1 MAIRRTRRGFLADV
15 GSGVLV
21 ASVGMGLATEL
32 GLAPKAL
39 ADDAKGDGPAAPP
52 ALSFGEMEPLVCLMQ
67 ETPINRLLPTLAEK
81 LNGGA
86 DLRTLLAAG
95 ALANARTFGGED
107 YVGFHTLMA
116 MMPAH
121 HMAAEMPDAQ
131 RALPVF
137 KILYRNTN
145 RIQEHGGRTGEVLQP
160 VDAPAPL
167 PEGVASSEALRQ
179 AIHKQDTA
187 TAERILLAIAQRSPE
202 DAFNDLLMTVQERPE
217 VHRVVLPYR
226 AWDLLSIIGKEH
238 AHTMLRQSVRYCVR
252 AENHRGNPEMDAAKV
267 ILPKMLEKHGLLG
280 KTAGERV
287 ADDAWIDAMCQTIF
301 RSTPEQSADAAAAAL
316 AEGFR
321 PADVGEAISLA
332 ANQLVLRDSGRS
344 PMIESPGK
352 PIGSVHGDS
361 VGVHACD
368 TANAWRNMA
377 RVANARNAYACL
389 ILGAYEVAQDRIWS
403 RGDFLNWEAVP
414 FAHHL
419 NFVKSTDP
427 AGLLA
432 EFDEAIRGNLQAR
445 ASAVVHKY
453 GQLGHDPRGV
463 LDLMLRYATSEDGAL
478 HAEKYYRTCSEE
490 FAVTRPAFRWR
501 QLVALAR
508 VTASEYGRPA
518 PGYAEARDVLKV

>member
-1 MAIRRTRRGFLADV
+1 
-15 GSGVLV
+15 V
-21 ASVGMGLATEL
+21 ASVGLSLANEL

-39 ADDAKGDGPAAPP
+39 AADATDDGPDQSG
-52 ALSFGEMEPLVCLMQ
+52 ALAFGDLEPLVCHMQ
-67 ETPINRLLPTLAEK
+67 ETPIARLLPSLVEK
-81 LNGGA
+81 LNAGTEI
-86 DLRTLLAAG
+86 RTLLAAA

-116 MMPAH
+116 MMPAL
-121 HMAAEMPDAQ
+121 HMSGEMPDAQ
-131 RALPVF
+131 RALPAF
-137 KILYRNTN
+137 KVLYRNTN
-145 RIQEHGGRTGEVLQP
+145 RIQEHGGRKGEVLQP
-160 VDAPAPL
+160 IDAPAPL
-167 PEGVASSEALRQ
+167 PEGVTGADALRD

-187 TAERILLAIAQRSPE
+187 TAERLLLAIAQRSPE

-226 AWDLLSIIGKEH
+226 AWDLLSVIGKEH

-252 AENHRGNPEMDAAKV
+252 AENNRGNPEMEAAKAV
-267 ILPKMLEKHGLLG
+267 LPKMLEKHGLLG
-280 KTAGERV
+280 KAPGDRA
-287 ADDAWIDAMCQTIF
+287 ADDAWIDSMSQTIF
-301 RSTPEQSADAAAAAL
+301 RSTPEQAADAAAAAL
-316 AEGFR
+316 AEGIR
-321 PADVGEAISLA
+321 PADVGEAVSLA

-344 PMIESPGK
+344 PLIESPGK

-377 RVANARNAYACL
+377 RVTNTRNTFACL

-414 FAHHL
+414 FANHL
-419 NFVKSTDP
+419 NYVTSTDP
-427 AGLLA
+427 AKLLA
-432 EFDEAIRGNLQAR
+432 DCEEAIRGNLQAR
-445 ASAVVHKY
+445 ASAAVHKY

-490 FAVTRPAFRWR
+490 FANTRPAFRWR
-501 QLVALAR
+501 QLTALAR
-508 VTASEYGRPA
+508 VTASEFGRPA
-518 PGYAEARDVLKV
+518 PGYAEAKALLKV